1 MTDLDVLVRYEG
13 GICQRKARDEF
24 FSISPAAFACF
35 CTGDDVHLFYYQ
47 GYLVTFNH
55 IVALFS
61 GFQVDVNIQ
70 FIFMVTAGLSAM
82 PKTPIPLQALLA
94 APLALSRGSM
104 AMCCT
109 GAPATTEALMSL
121 PPLPPVIGSS
131 VQPMTTWTSARPMS
145 LLAALLHIC
154 SSNFFQME
162 REEFV
167 PQRVF
172 GSDAG
177 NVTCYIKQTVPPSWC
192 FIDLQYTRC
201 FMKPL
206 LDLLWQSCDAYL
218 RATWTPSISS
228 RNLADPYLVHFVHK
242 MRRRNFEVWL
252 FIHDVRRKMDLAAQD
267 GRLRA
272 KDFLHMLHCD
282 KKKC

>member
-1 MTDLDVLVRYEG
+1 MTDLDVFLRYEG
-13 GICQRKARDEF
+13 DVCQRKARDEF

-35 CTGDDVHLFYYQ
+35 CTGDDVPLFYYQ
-47 GYLVTFNH
+47 GSLVTFKH

-61 GFQVDVNIQ
+61 RFQVDVEIQ
-70 FIFMVTAGLSAM
+70 LIFMATAGLSDM
-82 PKTPIPLQALLA
+82 PKTPIPLQALVA
-94 APLALSRGSM
+94 APLALSRGSTS
-104 AMCCT
+104 MCCT
-109 GAPATTEALMSL
+109 GALATTEALMSL

-131 VQPMTTWTSARPMS
+131 VQPMTTWTSAKPMS

-228 RNLADPYLVHFVHK
+228 RNLADPYFVHFVLW
-242 MRRRNFEVWL
+242 MRRRIFEVWL
-252 FIHDVRRKMDLAAQD
+252 FIHDVRRKMDLAALD
-267 GRLRA
+267 VRVHT
-272 KDFLHMLHCD
+272 LHMLHCE